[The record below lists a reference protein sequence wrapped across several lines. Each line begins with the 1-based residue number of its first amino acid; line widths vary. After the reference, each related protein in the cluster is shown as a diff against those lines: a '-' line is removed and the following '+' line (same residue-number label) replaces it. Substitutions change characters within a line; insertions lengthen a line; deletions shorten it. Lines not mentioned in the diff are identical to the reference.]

1 MEFKNPKK
9 LFDFSGKVVLVT
21 GSGIGIGAGI
31 ARRFGQA
38 GADVVVHYYSHAA
51 EAQQVANGLKNV
63 GCNTLLVKADVA
75 NSAEVQAMIDKTLAE
90 FGHLDVLVNNAGIY
104 PQATLIEMAEAE
116 WDETIDINLKG
127 VFLCTQ
133 MAARHMIER
142 GEGGSIINITS
153 IEAVNPAANHS
164 HYVASKA
171 GAMMFTM
178 TAALELGQYNI
189 RVNAVGPGLINSPQL
204 PTDWPE
210 GLSRWLSRAPLG
222 RVGEPEDI
230 GDACLFFA
238 SDASQW
244 ITGTHLVVD
253 GGVLTNQIY

>member
-1 MEFKNPKK
+1 
-9 LFDFSGKVVLVT
+9 
-21 GSGIGIGAGI
+21 
-31 ARRFGQA
+31 
-38 GADVVVHYYSHAA
+38 
-51 EAQQVANGLKNV
+51 
-63 GCNTLLVKADVA
+63 
-75 NSAEVQAMIDKTLAE
+75 
-90 FGHLDVLVNNAGIY
+90 
-104 PQATLIEMAEAE
+104 
-116 WDETIDINLKG
+116 
-127 VFLCTQ
+127 
-133 MAARHMIER
+133 
-142 GEGGSIINITS
+142 
-153 IEAVNPAANHS
+153 
-164 HYVASKA
+164 
-171 GAMMFTM
+171 MFTM